1 MSKTPASTVPSVPR
15 SHWGSGSRLLPRAP
29 GSPVWVRLREDFFR
43 IEFACA
49 PSLGWVALRAQLRT
63 AWHSFLRCGHK
74 SATLYGLKQHRSPLS
89 FSLFPRSE
97 PSRGLPGGKPRC
109 PQGSGRQ
116 SVPLPFLCSWRVWGS
131 KWKLT
136 WQERGMGLAQHC
148 TAPGRGA
155 GALPLLPMAGNVFGG
170 GPGLP
175 QLHSTHRRD
184 TGAGLPLC
192 PPPLYASALPFTR
205 SARAVSTRLPARPRF
220 PAPLQLGEVM

>member
-1 MSKTPASTVPSVPR
+1 MPSVPR

-74 SATLYGLKQHRSPLS
+74 PATLYGLKQHRSPLS

-116 SVPLPFLCSWRVWGS
+116 SVPLPFLCFWRVWVPWLVVPAPIFRASCSAVGP
-131 KWKLT
+131 
-136 WQERGMGLAQHC
+136 MPPHCDGLSLC
-148 TAPGRGA
+148 LLR
-155 GALPLLPMAGNVFGG
+155 PLLSGG
-170 GPGLP
+170 GSPRKQHGLP
-175 QLHSTHRRD
+175 ISRSRASVTSAEALLPHEVAWKV
-184 TGAGLPLC
+184 GAIFGANGGVSSVDSLGHCLG
-192 PPPLYASALPFTR
+192 PPEKSG
-205 SARAVSTRLPARPRF
+205 
-220 PAPLQLGEVM
+220 QH